1 MEEISHL
8 VYVSPVRLHSAV
20 QRPHHFVAWARQR
33 WGCKVTWIDPY
44 PVRLPTAGDLIGLHG
59 KSTTQQ
65 ERLIGPIWAN
75 EPWLHRLSVP
85 AVPLDPFW
93 LGRRLNRRLRS
104 RVVEALR
111 RDLTE
116 NATALLAVGRPCD
129 LATQLVGFAKQR
141 SLYDVMDDMPQFYKG
156 VSSRWMAR
164 AHAQLLE
171 TCGTVW
177 CSSSTLKQS
186 ASALGRM
193 DCVQVGN
200 AGPGSPLMDTHDR
213 TRGKPWVAGYVGTLG
228 PWFDW
233 KILSA
238 WANQLPDVRF
248 EVVGA
253 LPAEVPASLPLNVK
267 LMGPWPHQKVMKAM
281 QTDWDV
287 GLIPFKITRL
297 THAVDPVKYYEYRQ
311 SGLPVLSSKFGEMA
325 HKLNDDGVWLMDDL
339 TPPELLL
346 RLGHWWNNP
355 VIPETQSASDW
366 QMTWSTRF
374 DQAMRHADAR
384 ITGTTG
390 LS

>member
-33 WGCKVTWIDPY
+33 WGCRVTWIDPY
-44 PVRLPTAGDLIGLHG
+44 PVRLPTAGDLIGLYG
-59 KSTTQQ
+59 NSTARQ
-65 ERLIGPIWAN
+65 ERLIGPVWAN
-75 EPWLHRLSVP
+75 EPWLQRLSVP
-85 AVPLDPFW
+85 AVPLDPVW
-93 LGRRLNRRLRS
+93 LGRRLNRHLRS

-116 NATALLAVGRPCD
+116 NSSALLAIGRPCD

-156 VSSRWMAR
+156 VSSQWMAR

-186 ASALGRM
+186 ASTLGRM

-200 AGPGSPLMDTHDR
+200 AGPGSPLMGTGGR
-213 TRGKPWVAGYVGTLG
+213 TRGTPWVAGYVGTLG

-233 KILSA
+233 KGLSD
-238 WANQLPDVRF
+238 WAVQLPHVRF

-253 LPAEVPASLPLNVK
+253 LSAEIPASLPLNVK

-287 GLIPFKITRL
+287 GLIPFKITTL

-325 HKLNDDGVWLMDDL
+325 HKLDDDGVWLMDEL
-339 TPPELLL
+339 TPSELPL
-346 RLGHWWNNP
+346 RLSRWWSNP
-355 VIPETQSASDW
+355 VIPEAQSASDW

-384 ITGTTG
+384 ITGTTA